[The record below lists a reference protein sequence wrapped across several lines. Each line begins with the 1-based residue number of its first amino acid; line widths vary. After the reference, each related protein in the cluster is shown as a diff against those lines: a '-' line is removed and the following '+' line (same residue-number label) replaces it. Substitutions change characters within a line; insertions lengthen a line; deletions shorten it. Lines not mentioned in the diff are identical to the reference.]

1 MECGGGI
8 EQLLAYCPNDP
19 RRPRS
24 TAVDAVR
31 DTNGREQVID
41 GAGGE
46 QGEPVVQSGS
56 RSRSRLSE
64 CVVELDRFKKTQSKL
79 RELGEFG

>member
-1 MECGGGI
+1 
-8 EQLLAYCPNDP
+8 
-19 RRPRS
+19 
-24 TAVDAVR
+24 
-31 DTNGREQVID
+31 VID